1 MKSQEK
7 QGKKE
12 STLKLA
18 LRALKT
24 VMEYPL
30 KPKPI
35 AGETGL

>member
-7 QGKKE
+7 KAKKE
-12 STLKLA
+12 QLKQA

-24 VMEYPL
+24 VMEQPF

-35 AGETGL
+35 AGKPGL

>member
-7 QGKKE
+7 QAKE
-12 STLKLA
+12 SALKLA

-24 VMEYPL
+24 AMGYPL
-30 KPKPI
+30 KPKQI

>member
-7 QGKKE
+7 QGKE

-24 VMEYPL
+24 AMEYPL

-35 AGETGL
+35 TGETGL